1 MSWELYLQNSSVHP
15 FIYLLYM
22 ILGASSETSTGRVA
36 SEYLKDRVAM
46 SETKSASSRFYSA
59 REIRQVLK
67 SIWSRYQEKGGSR
80 EARRAMEAQWGK
92 DDIPS
97 GKTWWKSESVLG
109 INLKSVR
116 RSSVSAS
123 GQCEL
128 GTKIGRNRG
137 VPTSKSCLKE
147 FVLSP
152 LTVLDYRD
160 AFTATPSRANVQL
173 QLLISQRRHFLLQ
186 LRHPGSMVKDFCSGK
201 VAFQVFKWKGFF
213 VLVTFLIFKVILVHT
228 VFYLKSTKKFF
239 KSHPYSYYPEMIY
252 FIVPHFS
259 I

>member
-116 RSSVSAS
+116 CSSVSAS

-128 GTKIGRNRG
+128 GTKIGRSRG

-152 LTVLDYRD
+152 LTVFGLPRCFHCYTFQSKCAAA
-160 AFTATPSRANVQL
+160 AFNFPAKTLPAAAETSRINGQGLLLRQSCISGL
-173 QLLISQRRHFLLQ
+173 QMK
-186 LRHPGSMVKDFCSGK
+186 GAFCFG
-201 VAFQVFKWKGFF
+201 
-213 VLVTFLIFKVILVHT
+213 
-228 VFYLKSTKKFF
+228 
-239 KSHPYSYYPEMIY
+239 
-252 FIVPHFS
+252 HFS
-259 I
+259 DF